1 MHHGGLHVLPVQQQG
16 IEDNTDKYIDN
27 QIIDLLFSFI
37 QEKRLWQNQRRKARR
52 IVAKVEI
59 SKPYKQYLILLIG
72 SYQTLTTLVRDF
84 LQMAL
89 AIHPSFAFQQK
100 IQNC

>member
-1 MHHGGLHVLPVQQQG
+1 MHHGGLYVLPVQQQG

-52 IVAKVEI
+52 IVAKVELR
-59 SKPYKQYLILLIG
+59 KAHKKQYQIFT
-72 SYQTLTTLVRDF
+72 SCLVSVV
-84 LQMAL
+84 LQMAF
-89 AIHPSFAFQQK
+89 SNFK
-100 IQNC
+100 IANVMK